1 MLTMVRI
8 VKNPEE
14 RRTELIET
22 AESLFFQKGYEYT
35 AVSDIVKKI
44 NVGQGTF
51 YHYFK
56 SKEDILEAVAEK
68 IVAPIAEDVR
78 NIAKGNEDSATKVNS
93 ILNSILKAGNSETG
107 FMKLMHQKGNYLL
120 HDKLEEALEAKISPI
135 IAEVISKGMDEGFFN
150 MSYPKESFILL
161 LSSTLYLSHHFTWDH
176 EARERMCAALEEIT
190 ARVLGV
196 KDYRFH
202 LEI

>member
-1 MLTMVRI
+1 M
-8 VKNPEE
+8 
-14 RRTELIET
+14 ELIET
-22 AESLFFQKGYEYT
+22 AESLFLQKGYEDT
-35 AVSDIVKKI
+35 AVSDIVKTI

-68 IVAPIAEDVR
+68 IVAPIDENIR
-78 NIAKGNEDSATKVNS
+78 NIAKGNEDPATKINS
-93 ILNSILKAGNSETG
+93 ILNSILKAGSSETG

-120 HDKLEEALEAKISPI
+120 HDKLEEALEIRISPS
-135 IAEVISKGMDEGFFN
+135 IAEMISKGMEEGVFN
-150 MSYPKESFILL
+150 MDYPRESFTLL
-161 LSSTLYLSHHFTWDH
+161 LSSMLYLSYHFYGDH
-176 EARERMCAALEEIT
+176 EARKRMRAAVEEIT

-196 KDYRFH
+196 TDYRFH

>member
-1 MLTMVRI
+1 MVRI
-8 VKNPEE
+8 VKSPEE

-22 AESLFFQKGYEYT
+22 AESLFSQKGYEYT

-68 IVAPIAEDVR
+68 VVAPIAEDVR

-107 FMKLMHQKGNYLL
+107 FMKL
-120 HDKLEEALEAKISPI
+120 
-135 IAEVISKGMDEGFFN
+135 
-150 MSYPKESFILL
+150 SYES
-161 LSSTLYLSHHFTWDH
+161 
-176 EARERMCAALEEIT
+176 
-190 ARVLGV
+190 
-196 KDYRFH
+196 
-202 LEI
+202 

>member
-1 MLTMVRI
+1 MARI
-8 VKNPEE
+8 VKDPEE
-14 RRTELIET
+14 RKTELIET
-22 AESLFFQKGYEYT
+22 AESLFEKKGYENT

-68 IVAPIAEDVR
+68 IVAPIAEDIR
-78 NIAKGNEDSATKVNS
+78 NIAKGNEDPATKVNS
-93 ILNSILKAGNSETG
+93 ILNSILKAGCSETG

-120 HDKLEEALEAKISPI
+120 HDKLEEALETRISPS
-135 IAEVISKGMDEGFFN
+135 IAEVISKGMKEGVFD
-150 MSYPKESFILL
+150 MDYPKESIILL
-161 LSSTLYLSHHFTWDH
+161 LSSTLYISYHFTKDR
-176 EARERMCAALEEIT
+176 EARERMRAALEEIT
-190 ARVLGV
+190 ARVLGIE
-196 KDYRFH
+196 DYRFH

>member
-1 MLTMVRI
+1 MVRI
-8 VKNPEE
+8 VKSPEE

-22 AESLFFQKGYEYT
+22 AESLFSQKGYEYT

-68 IVAPIAEDVR
+68 IIVPIAEDVR
-78 NIAKGNEDSATKVNS
+78 NIAKGNEDPATKVNA
-93 ILNSILKAGNSETG
+93 ILNNILRAGNSETG

-120 HDKLEEALEAKISPI
+120 HDKLVGALEARISPI
-135 IAEVISKGMDEGFFN
+135 IADVISTGMEEGVFN
-150 MSYPKESFILL
+150 MSYPKESLILL
-161 LSSTLYLSHHFTWDH
+161 LSSTLYLSHHLTWDH
-176 EARERMCAALEEIT
+176 EARERMCAASEEIT
-190 ARVLGV
+190 SRVLGV
-196 KDYRFH
+196 KDYQFH

>member
-1 MLTMVRI
+1 M
-8 VKNPEE
+8 
-14 RRTELIET
+14 ELIET
-22 AESLFFQKGYEYT
+22 AESFFFQKGYEDT
-35 AVSDIVKKI
+35 AVSDIVKTI

-68 IVAPIAEDVR
+68 IVDPIAEDIR
-78 NIAKGNEDSATKVNS
+78 NIVKGNEDPATKINS
-93 ILNSILKAGNSETG
+93 ILNSILKAGSSETG

-120 HDKLEEALEAKISPI
+120 HDKLEEALEKRISPSI
-135 IAEVISKGMDEGFFN
+135 VEVMSKGMEEGVFN
-150 MSYPKESFILL
+150 MNYPKESFILL
-161 LSSTLYLSHHFTWDH
+161 LSSTLYLSYHFTQDH
-176 EARERMCAALEEIT
+176 ETRERMRASLEEIT
-190 ARVLGV
+190 ARVLGI

>member
-1 MLTMVRI
+1 MARI
-8 VKNPEE
+8 VKAPEE
-14 RRTELIET
+14 RRMELIET

-35 AVSDIVKKI
+35 AVSDIVKTI

-68 IVAPIAEDVR
+68 IVAPIAEDIR
-78 NIAKGNEDSATKVNS
+78 KIAKSNEDPATKVNS
-93 ILNSILKAGNSETG
+93 ILNSIIKAGNSDTG
-107 FMKLMHQKGNYLL
+107 FMKLMHKKGNFLL
-120 HDKLEEALEAKISPI
+120 HDKLEEALEARVSPS
-135 IAEVISKGMDEGFFN
+135 IAEVLSKGMEEGVFN
-150 MSYPKESFILL
+150 MDYPKESFILL

-176 EARERMCAALEEIT
+176 ETRERMCAALEEIT

-196 KDYRFH
+196 KDYQFH

>member
-1 MLTMVRI
+1 MVRI

-51 YHYFK
+51 YYYFK

-68 IVAPIAEDVR
+68 VVAPIAEDVR
-78 NIAKGNEDSATKVNS
+78 NLAKGNEDPATKVNS
-93 ILNSILKAGNSETG
+93 ILNSILKTGKSETG

-120 HDKLEEALEAKISPI
+120 HDKLVEALEARISPI
-135 IAEVISKGMDEGFFN
+135 IAEVISTGMEEGVFN

-161 LSSTLYLSHHFTWDH
+161 LSSTLYLSYHSTLDH
-176 EARERMCAALEEIT
+176 EAHERMCAALEEIT